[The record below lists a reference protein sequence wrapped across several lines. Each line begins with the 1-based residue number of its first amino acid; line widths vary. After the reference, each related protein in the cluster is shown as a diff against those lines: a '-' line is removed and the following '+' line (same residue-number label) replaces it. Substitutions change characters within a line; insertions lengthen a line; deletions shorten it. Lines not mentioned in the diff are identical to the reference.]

1 MHRPGNLQVE
11 PAAQSGLVDYGFQKA
26 LRETAIMEQMTGKI
40 CLVTGANSGIGLATA
55 TGLARSGA
63 QVVLVCRDPA
73 RGAAAQAQIRHA
85 SGNDQVDLLQAD
97 LADLTQVRRV
107 SDDYRARY
115 PRLDVLIHNAGIMKK
130 RREVSADGHELQFAV
145 HFLAPFLLTHGLRDP
160 LAAAPAAR
168 VIAVA
173 SMLHRFGRLDFDDLQ
188 ATQRYSMWR
197 QYGASKLATIAFT
210 YELARRLENTNI
222 TANCLHPGVIGS
234 NIESNPRWLR
244 PFLASPEKGARTP
257 LYLATSAD
265 VEGVSGRYFIACTPR
280 ESTPASRDPT
290 LARRL
295 WQTGET
301 LTGAVWP
308 T

>member
-1 MHRPGNLQVE
+1 MDLTDKR
-11 PAAQSGLVDYGFQKA
+11 
-26 LRETAIMEQMTGKI
+26 

-55 TGLARSGA
+55 TGLARLGA

-73 RGAAAQAQIRHA
+73 RGAAAQAQIRQA
-85 SGNDQVDLLQAD
+85 SGNPQVELLQAD
-97 LADLTQVRRV
+97 LADLAQVRRV
-107 SDDYRARY
+107 AAEYRARHSQ
-115 PRLDVLIHNAGIMKK
+115 LDVLIHNAGIMKQ
-130 RREVSADGHELQFAV
+130 RRAVSADGHELQFAV
-145 HFLAPFLLTHGLRDP
+145 HFLAPFLLTHALRDS

-188 ATQRYSMWR
+188 ATRRYSMWR

-244 PFLASPEKGARTP
+244 RFLASPEKGARTP
-257 LYLATSAD
+257 IYLAASPD

-280 ESTPASRDPT
+280 ESAPDSRDPA
-290 LARRL
+290 LMRRL
-295 WQTGET
+295 WQTGER

-308 T
+308 